1 MSEASNT
8 ETAQLP
14 TGEPNITHDNRRY
27 WEGTA
32 AGRID
37 LPRCTACDFVIWYP
51 RSICPD
57 CQSMDLTW
65 ETMSGKG
72 TVYSYT
78 ITRAGVGRKWR
89 EHLPLVVAY
98 VQLDEGPIVLTNIVD
113 TDPDRVEIGMAVE
126 AVFHDTGHPID
137 QASDADGSTGPNS
150 AILRFKAS

>member
-1 MSEASNT
+1 MSDTTTPDTASS
-8 ETAQLP
+8 QLP

-27 WEGTA
+27 WEATA
-32 AGRID
+32 EGRIE
-37 LPRCTACDFVIWYP
+37 LPRCTACDLVIWYP

-57 CQSMDLTW
+57 CQSMDLSW
-65 ETMSGKG
+65 ETMSGNG

-113 TDPDRVEIGMAVE
+113 TDPSIIEIGMSVT
-126 AVFHDTGHPID
+126 AVFHDTGHPI
-137 QASDADGSTGPNS
+137 SDEDGAPNS
-150 AILRFKAS
+150 AILRFTAVP